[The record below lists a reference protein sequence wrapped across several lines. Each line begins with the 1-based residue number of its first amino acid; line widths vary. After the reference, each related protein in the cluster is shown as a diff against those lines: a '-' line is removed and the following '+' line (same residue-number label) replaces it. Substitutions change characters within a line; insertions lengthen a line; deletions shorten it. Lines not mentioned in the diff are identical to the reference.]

1 MKKLMVALVALLLLT
16 TAACAECTTVYLPQ
30 SATMTLTSTSITL
43 TGDAPIILT
52 ENHKLPGI
60 KTLSEVSYVLPYN
73 AFNGYTY
80 LTGIVDN
87 QLIREVGLQFVHECG
102 DGFSLLQG
110 VTIEIFNEYV
120 DEVQSIILER
130 VGTDELS
137 INSFF
142 AATLWRV
149 GNRAGYIFYTS
160 YSARVQIGKMITK
173 WGWVPVYKGD
183 INEDGHYEIGF
194 PPGINN
200 YVVVNTNTNTNTNTT
215 VIVDTN
221 TVVVDNTTDNTT
233 INVATNTNTTTTGC
247 GSTVTNVNVT
257 GNGNITTTTAAT
269 TTVKGDNNNTTVVN
283 NNSNTNMYALIGIVV
298 NNDSNNTIVNTNS
311 GEQEICKPSLFI
323 DKTQRNPNSG
333 CG

>member
-1 MKKLMVALVALLLLT
+1 MKKLIALIVICLLLT
-16 TAACAECTTVYLPQ
+16 TAAYAECTTVYLPQ

-60 KTLSEVSYVLPYN
+60 KALSEVSYVLPYN

-80 LTGIVDN
+80 LNGIVDN
-87 QLIREVGLQFVHECG
+87 QFIREVGLQFVRECG

-130 VGTDELS
+130 VGTNELS

-173 WGWVPVYKGD
+173 WGWVPIYKGD

-200 YVVVNTNTNTNTNTT
+200 YINTT
-215 VIVDTN
+215 VVVDTN
-221 TVVVDNTTDNTT
+221 TVIVDNITITGNNT
-233 INVATNTNTTTTGC
+233 VVTTGC
-247 GSTVTNVNVT
+247 GSTITNVNVT
-257 GNGNITTTTAAT
+257 GNGNITTAAT

-283 NNSNTNMYALIGIVV
+283 NNSNTNMYALIGIVI

-311 GEQEICKPSLFI
+311 GQQEICKPSLFV
-323 DKTQRNPNSG
+323 DKIQRNPNSG